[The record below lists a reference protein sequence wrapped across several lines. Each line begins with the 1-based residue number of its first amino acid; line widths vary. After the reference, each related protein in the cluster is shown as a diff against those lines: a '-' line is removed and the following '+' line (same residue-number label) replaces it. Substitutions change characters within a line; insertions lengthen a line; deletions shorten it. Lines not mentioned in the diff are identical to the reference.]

1 MMMESAYCL
10 SPGNAG
16 NCRQWRGPDTG
27 KGAYREIAANPPHT
41 KSKTIIKYVLS
52 DAKQVSL
59 NPSPPPSIPP
69 TKTQR

>member
-1 MMMESAYCL
+1 MREIADN
-10 SPGNAG
+10 GAAVI
-16 NCRQWRGPDTG
+16 RG
-27 KGAYREIAANPPHT
+27 KGAYREIAANPPYT